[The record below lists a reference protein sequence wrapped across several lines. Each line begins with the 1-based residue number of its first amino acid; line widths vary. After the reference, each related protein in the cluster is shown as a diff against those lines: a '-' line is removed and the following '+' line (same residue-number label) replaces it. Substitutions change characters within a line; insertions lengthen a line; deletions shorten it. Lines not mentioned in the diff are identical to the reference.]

1 MNEAIF
7 HEAIDIRPIGHVG
20 SICGKAEDMP
30 LGGSQAV
37 IRLIPDYQPALL
49 RIREHSHLWVLTWFH
64 QTNRSILRVRP
75 SKVNPDLPEYG
86 VFALRSAARPNPI
99 ALTLVTLDKAAGCD
113 LYVSGLDAVDGTPV
127 LDIKPYFEEDI
138 VFSPLTPYIPPSD
151 RGTRA
156 GLLRG
161 QALNH
166 HGEACLGLE
175 LGVRMALLAEER
187 FGQLQSPALTI
198 SVAGDPC
205 LADVLQGLTRARLAN
220 PPRFSFNASAGDSCV
235 TWAKNGRTLRI
246 SVRPGVDLALA
257 QAASTDKLFH
267 LDENNMPGGG
277 R

>member
-1 MNEAIF
+1 MNRAIF
-7 HEAIDIRPIGHVG
+7 SETIDISPIGHVDNLCG
-20 SICGKAEDMP
+20 SPEDMP
-30 LGGSQAV
+30 LGGRQAV
-37 IRLIPDYQPALL
+37 IRLRPDYEPALL
-49 RIREHSHLWVLTWFH
+49 RVREHSHLWILTWFH

-75 SKVNPDLPEYG
+75 SKVNPAMPEYG

-99 ALTLVTLDKAAGCD
+99 ALTLVTLDKADGCD

-151 RGTRA
+151 SGIRA
-156 GLLRG
+156 MLLRN

-175 LGVRMALLAEER
+175 LGVKMALLAEER
-187 FGQLQSPALTI
+187 FGQLQSPELSL
-198 SVAGDPC
+198 SVTGDPC

-220 PPRFSFNASAGDSCV
+220 PPRFTYGAATGDSRV
-235 TWAKNGRTLRI
+235 MWTKNGRTLLI
-246 SVRPGVDLALA
+246 SVRPGLDLALA
-257 QAASTDKLFH
+257 RTASPAELFRS
-267 LDENNMPGGG
+267 DDVTMPGGG